1 MGHPQLASFLDCES
15 WANRMLSTKYKIL
28 YPVDF
33 SKRSTLGTQQVK
45 VWVEHFRAVLDTLHI
60 VDNNPSGPMTNSHD
74 PALYQEQS
82 RAVARRMADLKHFSD
97 HYFGENVARS
107 VVLNGERAD
116 QIQHFADREQADLIM
131 LPRNHQRL
139 IARIFHDSLTATLLE
154 HCKASIWMTEH
165 LEDAIPPV
173 PNNILCAVQ
182 FGHDATADAHN
193 HRILQTVRNLVSS
206 FQAHVTFV
214 HVTGNNTSEP
224 SPELRTKA
232 GSMSWLEQVRG
243 LFGSSVKLLKTS
255 GSVIA
260 GIRDTARQIEAN
272 LVVVGRMRSGALSFG
287 RQSRILKI
295 DHAVHCPV
303 LSVW

>member
-1 MGHPQLASFLDCES
+1 
-15 WANRMLSTKYKIL
+15 MLSTKYKIL

-33 SKRSTLGTQQVK
+33 SKRSTLAARQVK
-45 VWVEHFRAVLDTLHI
+45 VWVEHFRAALDTLHI
-60 VDNNPSGPMTNSHD
+60 VTNHASGPLTNSYD
-74 PALYQEQS
+74 PALHQKQS
-82 RAVARRMADLKHFSD
+82 DVVARRTEDLKHFSD

-107 VVLNGERAD
+107 VVLNGDRAD
-116 QIQHFADREQADLIM
+116 QIQHFANREQADLIM

-139 IARIFHDSLTATLLE
+139 IVRIFQDSLTATLLE

-165 LEDAIPPV
+165 LEDAIPSV

-182 FGHDATADAHN
+182 LGPDATADAHN
-193 HRILQTVRNLVSS
+193 HRILQTVRDLVSS

-214 HVTGNNTSEP
+214 HVTSDEP
-224 SPELRTKA
+224 STELRTKA
-232 GSMSWLEQVRG
+232 LPMLWLEQARG

-260 GIRDTARQIEAN
+260 GISDTAGQIGAD
-272 LVVVGRMRSGALSFG
+272 LVVVGRMHPGALSFG
-287 RQSRILKI
+287 RQSRLLKI

>member
-1 MGHPQLASFLDCES
+1 
-15 WANRMLSTKYKIL
+15 MLSTKYKIL

-33 SKRSTLGTQQVK
+33 SKRSTLAAQQVK
-45 VWVEHFRAVLDTLHI
+45 AWVEHFRAALDTLHI
-60 VDNNPSGPMTNSHD
+60 VANNASGPLTNSYD
-74 PALYQEQS
+74 PALYQKQS
-82 RAVARRMADLKHFSD
+82 RVVARRTADLKHFSD
-97 HYFGENVARS
+97 HYFGKNVARS
-107 VVLNGERAD
+107 VVLNGDRAD

-165 LEDAIPPV
+165 LENAIPSV

-182 FGHDATADAHN
+182 FGPDATADAHN
-193 HRILQTVRNLVSS
+193 HRILQTVRDLVSS
-206 FQAHVTFV
+206 FQARVTFV
-214 HVTGNNTSEP
+214 HITGDKDTSES
-224 SPELRTKA
+224 SPELRMKTLP
-232 GSMSWLEQVRG
+232 MLWLEQARG

-255 GSVIA
+255 GSIIA
-260 GIRDTARQIEAN
+260 GIRDTAGQIGAD
-272 LVVVGRMRSGALSFG
+272 LVVVGRMHPGALSFG

>member
-1 MGHPQLASFLDCES
+1 
-15 WANRMLSTKYKIL
+15 MLSTKYKIL

-33 SKRSTLGTQQVK
+33 SKRSTLATQQVK

-60 VDNNPSGPMTNSHD
+60 VDNNTSGPLTNLHD

-82 RAVARRMADLKHFSD
+82 RVVSRRTADLKHFSD
-97 HYFGENVARS
+97 HYFGENVARA
-107 VVLNGERAD
+107 VVLNGNSAD

-139 IARIFHDSLTATLLE
+139 IARIFHDSLAATLLE
-154 HCKASIWMTEH
+154 HCRASIWMTEH
-165 LEDAIPPV
+165 LEDAIPSV
-173 PNNILCAVQ
+173 PNNVLCAVQ
-182 FGHDATADAHN
+182 FGPDATVEAQN
-193 HRILQTVRNLVSS
+193 HRILQAVRNLVSG

-214 HVTGNNTSEP
+214 HVTGDKNTSEP
-224 SPELRTKA
+224 STELQTKA
-232 GSMSWLEQVRG
+232 LPILWLEQARG
-243 LFGSSVKLLKTS
+243 LFGSSVKLLRTS

-260 GIRDTARQIEAN
+260 GIKETARQMGAD
-272 LVVVGRMRSGALSFG
+272 LVVVGRMRPGALSFG

-295 DHAVHCPV
+295 DHAVQCPV

>member
-1 MGHPQLASFLDCES
+1 
-15 WANRMLSTKYKIL
+15 MLSTKYKIL

-33 SKRSTLGTQQVK
+33 SKRSTLAAQQVK

-60 VDNNPSGPMTNSHD
+60 VDNNPSGPLTNLHNA
-74 PALYQEQS
+74 ALHQEQS
-82 RAVARRMADLKHFSD
+82 RVVARRTADLKHFSD

-107 VVLNGERAD
+107 VVLNGNRAD

-139 IARIFHDSLTATLLE
+139 IARIFHDSLAATLLE
-154 HCKASIWMTEH
+154 HCRASIWMTEH
-165 LEDAIPPV
+165 LEDATSSV
-173 PNNILCAVQ
+173 PNNILCAMQ
-182 FGHDATADAHN
+182 FGHDATAEAQN
-193 HRILQTVRNLVSS
+193 HRILQTVRNLVSG

-214 HVTGNNTSEP
+214 HVTGNKNMSEP

-232 GSMSWLEQVRG
+232 LPMLWLEQARG
-243 LFGSSVKLLKTS
+243 LFGSSVKLLRTS

-260 GIRDTARQIEAN
+260 GIRETARQIEAD
-272 LVVVGRMRSGALSFG
+272 LVVVGRMRPGALSFG